1 MQRAEPLRNPA
12 VTAAI
17 ASAVSSGDARPLFA
31 VLCRFSGLPGPR
43 PNDGLALAVGR
54 SLADAGASANPI
66 VAKLC
71 SVDERSA
78 PAGTVMEYLPIVGAF
93 CQAAR
98 YDAGAHREAALAD
111 MRNLAE
117 DPRHAVRDAVMRAL
131 LEMSRAAGDE
141 LVVSLGQWTDGYL
154 SAAVALAT
162 LANRS
167 WLDRMKSPQPLLTR
181 FDEAFSLA
189 EAAPRA
195 DQRSQ
200 GFRTL
205 VKALSET
212 PAVVMARFPVDAIA
226 WLESRAATENIDLRG
241 AVEELVITARARGHR
256 IGALEGVEQQLDS
269 SAKPRR
275 DPKTYVGPTR
285 QRGAR
290 RR

>member
-1 MQRAEPLRNPA
+1 
-12 VTAAI
+12 VTAAL
-17 ASAVSSGDARPLFA
+17 ASALSTGDARPLLA

-54 SLADAGASANPI
+54 SLAEAGESADRI
-66 VAKLC
+66 VDKLC
-71 SVDERSA
+71 SVDAQSA

-93 CQAAR
+93 CQAGR
-98 YDAGAHREAALAD
+98 YEAGSNREAALAGL
-111 MRNLAE
+111 RNLAE
-117 DPRHAVRDAVMRAL
+117 DPRHAVRDAVIRAL
-131 LEMSRAAGDE
+131 LEMTRTAGDE
-141 LVVSLGQWTDGYL
+141 LLASLGQWTDGYL
-154 SAAVALAT
+154 SAAVALGA

-167 WLDRMKSPQPLLTR
+167 WLDRMKSPLPLLTR
-181 FDEAFSLA
+181 FDEAFLLA
-189 EAAPRA
+189 EGAPRA

-205 VKALSET
+205 VRALSET
-212 PAVVMARFPVDAIA
+212 PAVVMARFPADTIA
-226 WLESRAATENIDLRG
+226 WLESRAATANVDLR
-241 AVEELVITARARGHR
+241 ASVEELVRKARARGHT
-256 IGALEGVEQQLDS
+256 IGALAGVEQQLDA